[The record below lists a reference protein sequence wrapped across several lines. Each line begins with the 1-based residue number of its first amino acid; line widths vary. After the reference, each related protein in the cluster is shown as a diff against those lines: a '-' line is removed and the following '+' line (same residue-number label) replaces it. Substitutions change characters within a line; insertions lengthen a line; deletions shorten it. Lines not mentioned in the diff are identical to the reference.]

1 MHRGDGSGDAS
12 ATAIDALDHLTGA
25 NTLDGHRVP
34 AFRPVQHKLATDPH
48 LGGAVGIEEK
58 NRWAHRD
65 EKASF
70 KRPRRLPLSALVR
83 VDTAC
88 VVFSP
93 RISANSRSNS
103 D

>member
-1 MHRGDGSGDAS
+1 
-12 ATAIDALDHLTGA
+12 LDS
-25 NTLDGHRVP
+25 DRVP
-34 AFRPVQHKLATDPH
+34 AFRPVQHNLATDAG
-48 LGGAVGIEEK
+48 LGGAVGVEEK

-70 KRPRRLPLSALVR
+70 KRPKRPPLSALVR

-93 RISANSRSNS
+93 RSSANSRSNS